1 MVLQDL
7 VQKKIRDYQV
17 VTICLIEKLGLTRFV
32 TANEPFQSFCRGSSN
47 LLPMIILGIIVWAK
61 DYFLTTFF
69 LLSFYF
75 RSTKLTTLL
84 QKCIL
89 IESLL

>member
-1 MVLQDL
+1 MVLQ
-7 VQKKIRDYQV
+7 VQKIIRDYQV
-17 VTICLIEKLGLTRFV
+17 VTICLIEKLVLTRLV

-69 LLSFYF
+69 YF
-75 RSTKLTTLL
+75 RFTFVS
-84 QKCIL
+84 
-89 IESLL
+89 EN